1 MHKKYQKRLLS
12 LLLVLTLT
20 TGVMYTEYHTAQE
33 VQAIA
38 VVDDIAVILAILA
51 ACGVGYVGYEWFNQ
65 SDIAGYADEVAKAEE
80 SLSRLW
86 DNAVTQFGG
95 DQNPDDFDPDNDDP
109 NEKPPKWEKLKA
121 WAKAHPGATLALG
134 AGGALGAVVTAVTPE
149 ILKYRENGLMSD
161 AMQKSD
167 ITLPQSFKDNLEKY
181 PYYIIN
187 THHSYNQTEPYLSSI
202 QMFKNAPAMYKNGTV
217 KGVDLDYKTPID
229 SQRVCTSPSVS
240 FVEIS
245 AGSNLQFSPENTSN
259 YVRDFYLPF
268 WIYPVQTGF
277 NFNAYSTNIP
287 VYEDEASAISNC
299 VNAEPKYPGTINPA
313 SLPLSTDIMDWLD
326 KNPGK
331 DAPDQPL
338 YDSVKIPT
346 QEEVDTFIQDLEK
359 SRDDEDTEDEQ
370 QRQTITNNFIQNI
383 TNVNPDP
390 APDPDPTP
398 DPDPMPD
405 PEPTPDPNPDPTP
418 NPPTD
423 LTDEEKGGFL
433 LPESIKKKFPFCI
446 PFDLIDA
453 FTVLKSDTR
462 QAPRI
467 KWRLQS
473 EKYNIDYTFDI
484 DLSVYDEQSELLRTL
499 ELLLFIVGLIL
510 ATRSL
515 IRG

>member
-12 LLLVLTLT
+12 LLLVLTIT

-51 ACGVGYVGYEWFNQ
+51 ACGVGYVGYEWFN
-65 SDIAGYADEVAKAEE
+65 SGDRLGYENEIGKVKDSLQRLYDNCVDEYVKGNIPGY
-80 SLSRLW
+80 
-86 DNAVTQFGG
+86 DPN
-95 DQNPDDFDPDNDDP
+95 DFDPDNDDP

-134 AGGALGAVVTAVTPE
+134 AGGALGAVVTAITPE
-149 ILKYRENGLMSD
+149 ILKSRKEGAFKTEEQSSIPNK
-161 AMQKSD
+161 AMQELTNS
-167 ITLPQSFKDNLEKY
+167 LSEY
-181 PYYIIN
+181 PYIIYKYD
-187 THHSYNQTEPYLSSI
+187 TGYLNQYSSI
-202 QMFKNAPAMYKNGTV
+202 YMFKQKPLTYYTEYKGQSWKAYSPNGNF
-217 KGVDLDYKTPID
+217 LDYKVYSVYPNVWT
-229 SQRVCTSPSVS
+229 VGKETSGTIFNSDKYV
-240 FVEIS
+240 IS
-245 AGSNLQFSPENTSN
+245 SNLPFYDTLSDALAN
-259 YVRDFYLPF
+259 YSQQNEL
-268 WIYPVQTGF
+268 
-277 NFNAYSTNIP
+277 
-287 VYEDEASAISNC
+287 
-299 VNAEPKYPGTINPA
+299 YPGTINPA

-331 DAPDQPL
+331 DAPEQPL
-338 YDSVKIPT
+338 YDNVKIPT
-346 QEEVDTFIQDLEK
+346 QEEIDTFIQDLEK

-390 APDPDPTP
+390 VPDPDPT
-398 DPDPMPD
+398 PD
-405 PEPTPDPNPDPTP
+405 PEPTPDPNPDPSP

-423 LTDEEKGGFL
+423 LTEEEKGSFL

-462 QAPRI
+462 QAPRV

-473 EKYNIDYTFDI
+473 EKYDIDYTFDI
-484 DLSVYDEQSELLRTL
+484 DLSVYDEQAELLRTL

>member
-12 LLLVLTLT
+12 LLLVFTLT

-134 AGGALGAVVTAVTPE
+134 AGGAMATVVTAITPE
-149 ILKYRENGLMSD
+149 ILKSRKEGAYKEDSIILPDADMEKFISSTSD
-161 AMQKSD
+161 
-167 ITLPQSFKDNLEKY
+167 Y
-181 PYYIIN
+181 PYIVSLNDTRPGGGVSIVMSSLKPLLYYEKRSNGKTYIS
-187 THHSYNQTEPYLSSI
+187 TSYYSYLSGKKRSYSYSDGWYDT
-202 QMFKNAPAMYKNGTV
+202 NNLNGYSY
-217 KGVDLDYKTPID
+217 DINDYDVTANIPIYD
-229 SQRVCTSPSVS
+229 SQS
-240 FVEIS
+240 
-245 AGSNLQFSPENTSN
+245 
-259 YVRDFYLPF
+259 
-268 WIYPVQTGF
+268 
-277 NFNAYSTNIP
+277 
-287 VYEDEASAISNC
+287 EAESHYKDDSK
-299 VNAEPKYPGTINPA
+299 KYPGTINPA

-331 DAPDQPL
+331 DSPDQPL
-338 YDSVKIPT
+338 YDNVKIPT
-346 QEEVDTFIQDLEK
+346 QEEVDTFIQDLDK

-383 TNVNPDP
+383 TNVNPS
-390 APDPDPTP
+390 PTP
-398 DPDPMPD
+398 DPD
-405 PEPTPDPNPDPTP
+405 PEPTPDPDPEPDPNPEPSPTP
-418 NPPTD
+418 PSD
-423 LTDEEKGGFL
+423 LTDKEKGQFL
-433 LPESIKKKFPFCI
+433 LPETIKKKFPFCI

-473 EKYNIDYTFDI
+473 EKYDIDYTFDI
-484 DLSVYDEQSELLRTL
+484 DLSVYDEQAELLRTL

>member
-38 VVDDIAVILAILA
+38 VVDDIAIILAILA

-95 DQNPDDFDPDNDDP
+95 DQNPDDFDPDNDNP

-134 AGGALGAVVTAVTPE
+134 AGGAMATVVTAITPE
-149 ILKYRENGLMSD
+149 ILKTREEG
-161 AMQKSD
+161 KVKPED
-167 ITLPQSFKDNLEKY
+167 ITYTQDVISKMLEYSNDY
-181 PYYIIN
+181 PYIVHFYAN
-187 THHSYNQTEPYLSSI
+187 STSGYVD
-202 QMFKNAPAMYKNGTV
+202 MYKTKPIVYKSNNSMVLDNRNIPGNPNPDLSCIHIQPSGSIWIGNG
-217 KGVDLDYKTPID
+217 Y
-229 SQRVCTSPSVS
+229 
-240 FVEIS
+240 
-245 AGSNLQFSPENTSN
+245 SN
-259 YVRDFYLPF
+259 YTLNPG
-268 WIYPVQTGF
+268 QHTSLL
-277 NFNAYSTNIP
+277 STNLTI
-287 VYEDEASAISNC
+287 YDSLQDA
-299 VNAEPKYPGTINPA
+299 VNNYGNDSTKYPGTINPA

-331 DAPDQPL
+331 DAPEQPL
-338 YDSVKIPT
+338 YDNVKIPT
-346 QEEVDTFIQDLEK
+346 QDEVDTFIQDLEK

-398 DPDPMPD
+398 DP
-405 PEPTPDPNPDPTP
+405 EPTPDPNPDPSP

-423 LTDEEKGGFL
+423 LTEEEKGSFL

-473 EKYNIDYTFDI
+473 EKYDIDYTFDI
-484 DLSVYDEQSELLRTL
+484 DLSVYDEQAELLRTL